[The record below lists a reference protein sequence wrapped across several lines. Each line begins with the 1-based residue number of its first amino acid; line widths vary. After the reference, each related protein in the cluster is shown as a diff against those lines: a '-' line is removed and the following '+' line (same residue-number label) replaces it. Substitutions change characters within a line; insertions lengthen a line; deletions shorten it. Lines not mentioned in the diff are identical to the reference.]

1 MTNNTDNN
9 IEQIGLQLWK
19 ALSAS
24 IGGEVG
30 GFIDLK
36 DIFNFG
42 EDNSYEHEQVRV
54 AFEWCLKQEY
64 LTKAK
69 RPDRGY
75 GVMLIKA
82 YQ

>member
-1 MTNNTDNN
+1 VTNNK
-9 IEQIGLQLWK
+9 IEQIGFKLWK
-19 ALSAS
+19 ALSLS
-24 IGGEVG
+24 VGNEVG
-30 GFIDLK
+30 NFVNLE
-36 DIFNFG
+36 DIIIFG
-42 EDNSYEHEQVRV
+42 ENNSYENEQVRL

-64 LTKAK
+64 LAKAK

>member
-1 MTNNTDNN
+1 VTDNK

-19 ALSAS
+19 ALSLS
-24 IGGEVG
+24 VGNEVG
-30 GFIDLK
+30 NFVDLE

-42 EDNSYEHEQVRV
+42 ENNSYEHEQVRL

-64 LTKAK
+64 LAKAK